1 MASQE
6 TQALIALKAA
16 RVAFETHEYEVTAD
30 EGTLGESVAA
40 SLGVPAER
48 MFKTLVAEVGARPV
62 VAIVPTDKKLV
73 LKALARAVG
82 AKRAAMADAA
92 IAERLTG
99 YVTGGI
105 SPFGQKRRLET
116 YVDEAIT
123 KFETVFVSAG
133 RRGLQVEVA
142 PADLIAQVI
151 GVLVKGLGS

>member
-6 TQALIALKAA
+6 TQALVALQRAN
-16 RVAFETHEYEVTAD
+16 VAFKTHAYEITED

-40 SLGVPAER
+40 SLGVPAEQ
-48 MFKTLVAEVGARPV
+48 MFKTLVAEVSSRTV
-62 VAIVPTDKKLV
+62 IAIVPTDKKLM
-73 LKALARAVG
+73 LKTLARAVG
-82 AKRAAMADAA
+82 GKRASMTDPAL
-92 IAERLTG
+92 AERLTG

-116 YVDEAIT
+116 YVDESVT
-123 KFETVFVSAG
+123 SFETVFVSAG

-151 GVLVKGLGS
+151 GVLVKGLGA